1 MFSFIK
7 KYADTLQ
14 GVDLY
19 PKISLLIFFTVF
31 CLIIIALLRMKKETI
46 EEMERIP
53 LD

>member
-19 PKISLLIFFTVF
+19 PKISLVIFFTVF
-31 CLIIIALLRMKKETI
+31 CIIIIALLTMNKKTI
-46 EEMERIP
+46 REMERIP